1 MNATRASASM
11 ALLLLLMA
19 VSAASPRRATVSV
32 PSSDH
37 TRTQRLPSPD
47 GRFVLVGTTVRTDLP
62 TQKCPTC
69 YSLDT
74 KLWIEDNASH
84 ARRLL
89 LAPGSSAEAGWS
101 PDGSAFFV
109 NDREAS
115 DEEFAYLYGTGDL
128 KKVDLEKVIMDADPG
143 AKRFFNGHF
152 YFDVDNWLN
161 KDTVQ
166 VSLRGHTDKAPVKCF
181 LLRYRVS
188 RSGVI
193 QKLLQRERLVD
204 GTLCAWTD

>member
-1 MNATRASASM
+1 MNATLTSASL
-11 ALLLLLMA
+11 ALPLLFMA
-19 VSAASPRRATVSV
+19 VSAASPHSATVNI

-62 TQKCPTC
+62 TQKCPAC
-69 YSLDT
+69 YSLET
-74 KLWIEDNASH
+74 KLWIEDDASH
-84 ARRLL
+84 VRRLL

-128 KKVDLEKVIMDADPG
+128 EKFDLERVIMAADPG
-143 AKRFFNGHF
+143 ARRFLNGHF
-152 YFDVDNWLN
+152 YFDVDRWLN

-166 VSLRGHTDKAPVKCF
+166 VSLRGHTDEAPVKCF
-181 LLRYRVS
+181 LLLYRVS
-188 RSGVI
+188 RSGTI
-193 QKLLQRERLVD
+193 QKLSQREGLVD
-204 GTLCAWTD
+204 RTFCAWTH